1 MAEKNF
7 TMLVEEGR
15 VEAEKQYNDTI
26 AEQRGIA
33 ERTYQETVDRER
45 ANAEKVFLEQVATM
59 LSKWM
64 ALLPLKT
71 LVILMSLM
79 TQMTFPSGGDGSCRC
94 GEAVPGGD
102 RGGEGG
108 QIYIYLYYILNN
120 DYDIGRTERRC
131 AQT

>member
-1 MAEKNF
+1 MAETNF
-7 TMLVEEGR
+7 TMLVEEGG

-71 LVILMSLM
+71 LVILMILM
-79 TQMTFPSGGDGSCRC
+79 TSMTFLQVAMGRADAEKQFQ
-94 GEAVPGGD
+94 EAIE
-102 RGGEGG
+102 EGREG
-108 QIYIYLYYILNN
+108 KYILIYI
-120 DYDIGRTERRC
+120 TF
-131 AQT
+131 

>member
-1 MAEKNF
+1 MAEANF

-64 ALLPLKT
+64 ALLLLKT

-79 TQMTFPSGGDGSCRC
+79 THISFLQVAMGRADAEKQFQ
-94 GEAVPGGD
+94 EAIE
-102 RGGEGG
+102 EGREDKYLL
-108 QIYIYLYYILNN
+108 IYITL
-120 DYDIGRTERRC
+120 
-131 AQT
+131 

>member
-1 MAEKNF
+1 MAEANF

-64 ALLPLKT
+64 ALRNLLPLKT
-71 LVILMSLM
+71 LVILMTLM
-79 TQMTFPSGGDGSCRC
+79 THISFLQVAMGRADAEKQFQ
-94 GEAVPGGD
+94 EAIE
-102 RGGEGG
+102 EGREG
-108 QIYIYLYYILNN
+108 KYILV
-120 DYDIGRTERRC
+120 YITL
-131 AQT
+131 

>member
-1 MAEKNF
+1 MAEANF

-64 ALLPLKT
+64 ALRNLLPLKT
-71 LVILMSLM
+71 LVILMTLM
-79 TQMTFPSGGDGSCRC
+79 TQMTFLQVAMGRADAEKQFQ
-94 GEAVPGGD
+94 EAIE
-102 RGGEGG
+102 EGREG
-108 QIYIYLYYILNN
+108 KYILIYITL
-120 DYDIGRTERRC
+120 
-131 AQT
+131 

>member
-1 MAEKNF
+1 M
-7 TMLVEEGR
+7 
-15 VEAEKQYNDTI
+15 EAEKQYNDTI

-64 ALLPLKT
+64 AWRALLPLKT

-108 QIYIYLYYILNN
+108 QIFINSYYIIDN
-120 DYDIGRTERRC
+120 DYNIGRTERRC
-131 AQT
+131 ART